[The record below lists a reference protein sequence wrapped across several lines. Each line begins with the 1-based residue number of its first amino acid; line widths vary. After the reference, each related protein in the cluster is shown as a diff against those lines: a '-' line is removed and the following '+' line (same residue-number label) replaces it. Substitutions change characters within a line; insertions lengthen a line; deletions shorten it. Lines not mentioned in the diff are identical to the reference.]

1 MRIPLLV
8 VWLIFVAM
16 FTLPFCYIVPFYV
29 KWKCSRQRASR
40 LLRSVLTP
48 VQYHQFLQRAY
59 VEIPS
64 PTYPKRMYRISRD
77 GGPVLVKEDDLI
89 VSQLCLVP
97 AATHLP
103 QEDLVALHTLMI
115 EADEETYLQKANMLS
130 WRGRS

>member
-8 VWLIFVAM
+8 VWLIFIAS
-16 FTLPFCYIVPFYV
+16 FTLPFWYIVPFYI
-29 KWKCSRQRASR
+29 KWKCSQQRASR

-64 PTYPKRMYRISRD
+64 PTYPKRIYRISRD
-77 GGPVLVKEDDLI
+77 SGPVLVKEDDLI

-97 AATHLP
+97 AAAQLP
-103 QEDLVALHTLMI
+103 QEDVVALHTLMI
-115 EADEETYLQKANMLS
+115 KADEEMYLQKANMLRWKGGS
-130 WRGRS
+130 